1 MFLVLVILGVPQGSA
16 LEPLLFNIYLNDL
29 FFTLV
34 KDVDIC
40 SFADDY
46 ISVKSLINVL
56 KLLGNNSMLAIRC
69 FEYNYMKLNTDK
81 CHVIVSGYKHEQV
94 WANIGKIL

>member
-29 FFTLV
+29 FFTV
-34 KDVDIC
+34 IKDVDIC

-46 ISVKSLINVL
+46 ISVESLINVL

-69 FEYNYMKLNTDK
+69 FECNYMKLNTDK
-81 CHVIVSGYKHEQV
+81 CHVIVSGYKHENKYGQ
-94 WANIGKIL
+94 I

>member
-1 MFLVLVILGVPQGSA
+1 MFLVLVTLGVPQGSA

-29 FFTLV
+29 FFTLI

-46 ISVKSLINVL
+46 ISVESLINVL

-81 CHVIVSGYKHEQV
+81 CHVIVSGYKHENKYGQ
-94 WANIGKIL
+94 I